1 MKKFAALVLG
11 SAILFTSGCATMFNG
26 STQTV
31 NIRSNDELAKLY
43 VNEEYMGQ
51 RNTVYTFKKKE
62 NYVIKAE
69 KQGCQ
74 TNTVI
79 PQKKFDPTTLLG
91 IFLDWGL
98 ISILVVDG
106 AATGAWQKFSQ
117 TSYVVDPNC

>member
-1 MKKFAALVLG
+1 
-11 SAILFTSGCATMFNG
+11 MFNG

-74 TNTVI
+74 TNTVT
-79 PQKKFDPTTLLG
+79 PQKTFDPTTLLG

>member
-1 MKKFAALVLG
+1 MKKFTALVIG
-11 SAILFTSGCATMFNG
+11 SVMLFTSGCATMFNG

-31 NIRSNDELAKLY
+31 TIRSNDELAKLY

-74 TNTVI
+74 TNIVI
-79 PQKKFDPTTLLG
+79 PQKTFDPTTLLG
-91 IFLDWGL
+91 VFLDWGI

-117 TSYVVDPNC
+117 TSFVVDPNC

>member
-62 NYVIKAE
+62 NYVIK
-69 KQGCQ
+69 G
-74 TNTVI
+74 
-79 PQKKFDPTTLLG
+79 
-91 IFLDWGL
+91 
-98 ISILVVDG
+98 
-106 AATGAWQKFSQ
+106 
-117 TSYVVDPNC
+117 

>member
-1 MKKFAALVLG
+1 MKKFTALILG

-69 KQGCQ
+69 KQGYQ

-79 PQKKFDPTTLLG
+79 PQKTFDPTTLLG
-91 IFLDWGL
+91 IFLDWGI

-117 TSYVVDPNC
+117 TSFVVDPNC

>member
-79 PQKKFDPTTLLG
+79 PQ
-91 IFLDWGL
+91 
-98 ISILVVDG
+98 
-106 AATGAWQKFSQ
+106 
-117 TSYVVDPNC
+117 

>member
-1 MKKFAALVLG
+1 MGKLTAV
-11 SAILFTSGCATMFNG
+11 ILASVMLFMTGCATMFNG

-51 RNTVYTFKKKE
+51 RSAVYTFKKKE

-69 KQGCQ
+69 KSGCQ
-74 TNTVI
+74 TTSI
-79 PQKKFDPTTLLG
+79 TPQKTFDPTTLLG
-91 IFLDWGL
+91 ILVDWGI

-117 TSYVVDPNC
+117 TNFVIDPNC

>member
-1 MKKFAALVLG
+1 MGKLTAV
-11 SAILFTSGCATMFNG
+11 ILASVMLFMTGCATMFNG

-31 NIRSNDELAKLY
+31 NIRSNDELAKLC

-51 RNTVYTFKKKE
+51 RSAVYTFKKKE

-69 KQGCQ
+69 KPGCQ
-74 TNTVI
+74 TTSI
-79 PQKKFDPTTLLG
+79 TPQKTFDPTTLLG
-91 IFLDWGL
+91 ILVDWGI

-117 TSYVVDPNC
+117 TNFVIDPNC

>member
-79 PQKKFDPTTLLG
+79 PQKTFDPTTLLG
-91 IFLDWGL
+91 IFLDWGI

-117 TSYVVDPNC
+117 TSFVVDPNC